1 MRRATWLAGILT
13 SPIVVAGLA
22 FTVFGANEA
31 SVPNTFVSGGVAS
44 AAQVNG
50 NFTSLATQI
59 TNNVPW
65 RSRIDYSSKVQGLTS
80 PSVLAWTSFR
90 TFGTFTKHRAE
101 TDIVLE
107 LHTDILVNGVSAQFQ
122 LRIDDASDAATNGGM
137 LVRGVAG
144 AAPFN
149 DSASTKAVFKGLA
162 AGSHTV
168 TLWVRSLDGGN
179 VAVSENDA
187 NVDRTVFIEESPS
200 R

>member
-1 MRRATWLAGILT
+1 MRRSTWIVGILT

-31 SVPNTFVSGGVAS
+31 SVPNTFVAGSVAS
-44 AAQVNG
+44 AAQVNA
-50 NFTSLATQI
+50 NFTALTTQI

-101 TDIVLE
+101 TDIILE

-122 LRIDDASDAATNGGM
+122 LRIDDTSDPATNGGM

-149 DSASTKAVFKGLA
+149 DSASTRSVFKGLG
-162 AGSHTV
+162 AGTHTV
-168 TLWVRSLDGGN
+168 TLWVRSLDGPN

-187 NVDRTVFIEESPS
+187 NVYRTVFIEESPS